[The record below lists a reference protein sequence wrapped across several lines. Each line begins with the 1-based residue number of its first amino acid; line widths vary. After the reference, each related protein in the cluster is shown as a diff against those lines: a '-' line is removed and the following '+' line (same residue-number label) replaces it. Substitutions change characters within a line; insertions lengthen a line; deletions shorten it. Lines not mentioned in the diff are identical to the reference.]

1 VAESGKTLAFT
12 SEVVRP
18 LSNATNNKLPQKN
31 HIMKKTLLTTIGLA
45 AVTLAG
51 AHAQTNFYWNGAD
64 PNANPAAGGT
74 GVWSTTNAW
83 RTGSD
88 TGPQGTWAAG
98 TTTNNGFL
106 EGTAGTITLGTS
118 GSSNFTGTSLTVN
131 TSGYTITSTNNS
143 RNLVMTGALT
153 TASGVALTLNQNNT
167 GATWGFGSLSLGTG
181 SVLTIQGIATASNAN
196 RVNLTGATTS
206 SGGSIVLAG
215 TAAGPTGFVST
226 SGTSTLSSNITNNS
240 ATSATML
247 GSTSGNAL
255 VYSGVLSGSA
265 NLQISAGQSGGAGI
279 TTLSNVNTYTGNTF
293 LNLATNGV
301 LRIGVDNALPTG
313 TTVNFGASAGGGTA
327 DAGGSL
333 DLNGFNLS
341 VGGLQGGNS
350 TRGVANNTG
359 TLSTLTIGKASGS
372 NTFDGAIGTVTN
384 SNLTTQSNNIAVVK
398 TGASSQTFTAN
409 NTYAGGTTINAG
421 TLLLTGAGT
430 IGTGNLTMGGGT
442 LDVIGIT
449 ASTFTMASGTTLSG
463 VGTINATGKTV
474 QVDGILSPGT
484 SPGTLTVNGNLTLS
498 STAVS
503 NFEIN
508 GTTSGLFDS
517 IVGVNS
523 MTFGGTLNLTTGYAA
538 ALGDSV
544 QLFSA
549 STYTGTFSSITG
561 TSLGGGLSWSFDA
574 ANGTLTVIP
583 EPSTWAL
590 LAGGLTV
597 LTILRRRR
605 RNLA

>member
-1 VAESGKTLAFT
+1 
-12 SEVVRP
+12 
-18 LSNATNNKLPQKN
+18 
-31 HIMKKTLLTTIGLA
+31 MKKLLTTIGLA

-51 AHAQTNFYWNGAD
+51 AHAQTNFYWNGGNITAS
-64 PNANPAAGGT
+64 PAAGGT
-74 GVWSTTNAW
+74 GVWSTTDAW

-98 TTTNNGFL
+98 AGGTNVGFL
-106 EGTAGTITLGTS
+106 EGTAGTVTLGTS
-118 GSSNFTGTSLTVN
+118 GSSNFIGTSLTVN
-131 TSGYTITSTNNS
+131 TTGYTITSTSNN

-153 TASGVALTLNQNNT
+153 LANNVALTIDQNST
-167 GATWGFGSLSLGTG
+167 GQTWGFGSLSLGTG
-181 SVLTIQGIATASNAN
+181 SVLTVQGNATASNAN
-196 RVNLTGATTS
+196 RINLTGGTTS

-215 TAAGPTGFVST
+215 TAAGPTGFVSN

-240 ATSATML
+240 TTSATML
-247 GSTSGNAL
+247 GATSGNAL

-327 DAGGSL
+327 DAGGSI
-333 DLNGFNLS
+333 DLNGLNLS
-341 VGGLQGGNS
+341 VGGLEKATVSG
-350 TRGVANNTG
+350 RGVANNTG

-372 NTFDGAIGTVTN
+372 NTFNGVIGTVSNT
-384 SNLTTQSNNIAVVK
+384 NLTTQSNNIAVVK
-398 TGASSQTFTAN
+398 TGNSSQTFTQN
-409 NTYAGGTTINAG
+409 NTYTGGTTINGG

-442 LDVIGIT
+442 LDVSGIT
-449 ASTFTMASGTTLSG
+449 VSTFMMASGTTLSG
-463 VGTINATGKTV
+463 NGTINATGKTV
-474 QVDGILSPGT
+474 QVDGILSPGF
-484 SPGTLTVNGNLTLS
+484 SPGTLTISGNLTLGS
-498 STAVS
+498 SAVS

-517 IVGVNS
+517 IVGVDS

-549 STYTGTFSSITG
+549 NSYSGTFSSITG
-561 TSLGGGLSWSFDA
+561 TNLGGGLSWSFDA
-574 ANGTLTVIP
+574 ANGTITVIP
-583 EPSTWAL
+583 EPSTWVML
-590 LAGGLTV
+590 VGGLAA
-597 LTILRRRR
+597 LILLRRRR
-605 RNLA
+605 QNQA